1 MTLPTARRG
10 NYTILLW
17 GVFLFCLFPF
27 LLLSFFNIMTED
39 DFFLY
44 ISCRDRGFLSTQS
57 YIYGWTGRYT
67 ATFLGSVLIQLG
79 LPKWYFVHTWLLLG
93 GTWSALFFVLT
104 TVNTL
109 VMKRLYR
116 PGTLTLGASI
126 LLLLFLYVQP
136 EISTG
141 LYWFSAAITY
151 QTAFILFLFL
161 IGFLVRRYYTGLRR
175 YDVLIALLIL
185 LIAGCNE
192 IAAVFLTF
200 LLLILLIGYNCRTRS
215 VGRTLLF
222 YLLVAIAI
230 DLLIVTSSG
239 LLTTR
244 YKEMGSNGGYISI
257 FPIVLFRAFSVFYGI
272 LKTPLFW
279 IAAVTLWLAGA
290 KMSYSSMIHADLK
303 ADLAALKAR
312 GVFIPGLIIMS
323 GLMVLTL
330 AAITLITRGPLPQR
344 ALNNLIDLTA
354 FGLLALF
361 FTAGILHRPDWSK
374 TWADVL
380 AKMHPWIL
388 PCLFLSTMI
397 ASDAFADAWSSCFTG
412 YFYAAAERSRE
423 KQIQAAAQC
432 HQKTIILEPFGESLQ
447 REIQRVF
454 PHGTFET
461 VHQWLQTKP
470 ALLYFAQDAENADR
484 GYALFCGI
492 DSVNIERTNEKDSK
506 K

>member
-1 MTLPTARRG
+1 MTLPTGRRG
-10 NYTILLW
+10 NNTILLW

-27 LLLSFFNIMTED
+27 LLLSFFNVMTAD
-39 DFFLY
+39 DFILY

-57 YIYGWTGRYT
+57 YIYHGWTGRYT
-67 ATFLGSVLIQLG
+67 ATFVGSILIQLG
-79 LPKWYFVHTWLLLG
+79 LPKWYFLHTWLLLG

-104 TVNTL
+104 TVNTM

-116 PGTLTLGASI
+116 PGTLALGASV
-126 LLLLFLYVQP
+126 LLLLFLYVEA

-151 QTAFILFLFL
+151 QTAFILFLLLAGCL
-161 IGFLVRRYYTGLRR
+161 IRRYYTGSRR
-175 YDVLIALLIL
+175 YDVWIVLLIL

-192 IAAVFLTF
+192 VAAVFLTF
-200 LLLILLIGYNCRTRS
+200 LLLILLIGSYSRTRS
-215 VGRTLLF
+215 VGRTLLI
-222 YLLVAIAI
+222 YLLVAIAV

-239 LLTTR
+239 LFTTR

-257 FPIVLFRAFSVFYGI
+257 FPIVLFRACSVFYAI
-272 LKTPLFW
+272 LKVPLFW
-279 IAAVTLWLAGA
+279 IAAITLWLAGA
-290 KMSYSSMIHADLK
+290 KMPYSPLMK
-303 ADLAALKAR
+303 ADLAPLKGR
-312 GVFIPGLIIMS
+312 GVFIPGLITLL

-330 AAITLITRGPLPQR
+330 AAITLVTRGSLPQR

-361 FTAGILHRPDWSK
+361 FTAGILHRPDLSK
-374 TWADVL
+374 IGADVL
-380 AKMHPWIL
+380 AKMHPWVL
-388 PCLFLSTMI
+388 PGLFLSTMI

-412 YFYAAAERSRE
+412 YFYAAAERTRE
-423 KQIQAAAQC
+423 KQIQAAVQS
-432 HQKTIILEPFGESLQ
+432 HQKTIVLEPFEETLQ

-470 ALLYFAQDAENADR
+470 ALLYFARDAENADR

-492 DSVNIERTNEKDSK
+492 DSVNTERTNGKDGK